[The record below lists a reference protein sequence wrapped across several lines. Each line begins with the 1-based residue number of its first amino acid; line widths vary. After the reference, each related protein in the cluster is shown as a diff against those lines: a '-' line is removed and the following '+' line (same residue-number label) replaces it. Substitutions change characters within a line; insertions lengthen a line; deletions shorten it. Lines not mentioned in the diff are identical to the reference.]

1 MYPGERFN
9 TYSHL
14 SGLVLAA
21 AGLVMMLLK
30 AGEYGDGYR
39 TFSVSVYGI
48 SLFLLYLSSSLYH
61 GIKAGRLKSILKKV
75 DHCMI
80 YVLIAGSYTPFA
92 LVSLRNGPGWTVFL
106 LSWLL
111 AVAGII
117 QELTLGRK
125 SEKRLLSIV
134 IYVVMGWMVL
144 AVMKTLTASLP
155 AAGLVW
161 LAAGGILYSIGIY
174 WFVNDKKIRH
184 GHGIWHLFVLGGSIT
199 QFISEYGYD
208 IKHPV

>member
-30 AGEYGDGYR
+30 TEEYGDGYR

-92 LVSLRNGPGWTVFL
+92 LISLRNGPGWTVFL

-111 AVAGII
+111 AVAGIV

-199 QFISEYGYD
+199 QFISVYGYV
-208 IKHPV
+208 I

>member
-199 QFISEYGYD
+199 QFISVYGYV
-208 IKHPV
+208 I

>member
-30 AGEYGDGYR
+30 AEEYGDGYR

-174 WFVNDKKIRH
+174 WFVNDKNIRH

-199 QFISEYGYD
+199 QFISVYGYV
-208 IKHPV
+208 I

>member
-1 MYPGERFN
+1 
-9 TYSHL
+9 
-14 SGLVLAA
+14 
-21 AGLVMMLLK
+21 MMLLK
-30 AGEYGDGYR
+30 AEEYGDGYR

-117 QELTLGRK
+117 QKLTLGRK

-155 AAGLVW
+155 TAGLVW

-199 QFISEYGYD
+199 QFISVYGYV
-208 IKHPV
+208 I

>member
-161 LAAGGILYSIGIY
+161 LAAGGTLYSIGIY

-199 QFISEYGYD
+199 QFISVYGYV
-208 IKHPV
+208 I

>member
-30 AGEYGDGYR
+30 AEEYGDCYR

-61 GIKAGRLKSILKKV
+61 GIKAGRLKSILKKA

-174 WFVNDKKIRH
+174 WFINDKKIRH

-199 QFISEYGYD
+199 QFISVYGYV
-208 IKHPV
+208 I

>member
-30 AGEYGDGYR
+30 AEEYGDGYR

-111 AVAGII
+111 AVAGIV

-144 AVMKTLTASLP
+144 AVMKTLTVSLP

-199 QFISEYGYD
+199 QFISVYGYV
-208 IKHPV
+208 I

>member
-106 LSWLL
+106 LSCLL

-199 QFISEYGYD
+199 QFISVYGYV
-208 IKHPV
+208 I

>member
-30 AGEYGDGYR
+30 AEEYGDGYR

-144 AVMKTLTASLP
+144 AVMKTLTVSLP

-199 QFISEYGYD
+199 QFISVYGYV
-208 IKHPV
+208 I

>member
-30 AGEYGDGYR
+30 AEEYDDGYR

-199 QFISEYGYD
+199 QFISVYGYV
-208 IKHPV
+208 I

>member
-30 AGEYGDGYR
+30 AEEYGDGYR

-61 GIKAGRLKSILKKV
+61 GIKAGSLKSILKKV

-199 QFISEYGYD
+199 QFISVYGYV
-208 IKHPV
+208 I

>member
-30 AGEYGDGYR
+30 AEEYGDGYR

-92 LVSLRNGPGWTVFL
+92 
-106 LSWLL
+106 
-111 AVAGII
+111 
-117 QELTLGRK
+117 
-125 SEKRLLSIV
+125 
-134 IYVVMGWMVL
+134 MVL
-144 AVMKTLTASLP
+144 AVMKTLTTSLP

-199 QFISEYGYD
+199 QFISVYGYV
-208 IKHPV
+208 I

>member
-30 AGEYGDGYR
+30 AEEYGDGYR

-92 LVSLRNGPGWTVFL
+92 LVSLRSGPGWTVFL

-155 AAGLVW
+155 AAGLAW

-199 QFISEYGYD
+199 QFISVYGYV
-208 IKHPV
+208 I

>member
-30 AGEYGDGYR
+30 AEEYGDGYR

-92 LVSLRNGPGWTVFL
+92 LVSLRNGP
-106 LSWLL
+106 L

-199 QFISEYGYD
+199 QFISVYGYV
-208 IKHPV
+208 I

>member
-117 QELTLGRK
+117 QELTLGRE

-199 QFISEYGYD
+199 QFISVYGYV
-208 IKHPV
+208 I

>member
-125 SEKRLLSIV
+125 IEKRLLSIV

-199 QFISEYGYD
+199 QFISVYGYV
-208 IKHPV
+208 I

>member
-21 AGLVMMLLK
+21 AGSVMMLLK
-30 AGEYGDGYR
+30 AEEYGDGYR

-199 QFISEYGYD
+199 QFISVYGYV
-208 IKHPV
+208 I

>member
-30 AGEYGDGYR
+30 AEEYGDGYR

-92 LVSLRNGPGWTVFL
+92 LISLRNGPGWTVFL

-144 AVMKTLTASLP
+144 AVMKTLTVSLP

-199 QFISEYGYD
+199 QFISVYGYV
-208 IKHPV
+208 I

>member
-14 SGLVLAA
+14 SGLVLAQQ
-21 AGLVMMLLK
+21 VWSVMLLK
-30 AGEYGDGYR
+30 AEEYGDGYR

-125 SEKRLLSIV
+125 SEKTTAVYCDLCRYGLDGFSGDENPDRLPPGSR
-134 IYVVMGWMVL
+134 
-144 AVMKTLTASLP
+144 
-155 AAGLVW
+155 AGL
-161 LAAGGILYSIGIY
+161 AGSRRNTVQY
-174 WFVNDKKIRH
+174 RH
-184 GHGIWHLFVLGGSIT
+184 LLVC
-199 QFISEYGYD
+199 
-208 IKHPV
+208 KR

>member
-30 AGEYGDGYR
+30 AEEYGDGYR

-117 QELTLGRK
+117 QELTLGRE

-199 QFISEYGYD
+199 QFISVYGYV
-208 IKHPV
+208 I